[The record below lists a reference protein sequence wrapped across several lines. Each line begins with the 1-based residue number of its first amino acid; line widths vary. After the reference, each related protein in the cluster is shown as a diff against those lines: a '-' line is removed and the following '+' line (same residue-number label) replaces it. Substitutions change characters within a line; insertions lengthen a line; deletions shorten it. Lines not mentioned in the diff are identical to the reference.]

1 MKMAAP
7 MPVRA
12 VVFDWGGTL
21 TPYHDLD
28 LDDMWRVVADV
39 VAPQRSAALTRALRS
54 VEDEF
59 WLQVEESGGD
69 ASTTLED
76 VLDLAAT
83 RTGIEVHMALRSAAF
98 AAYLEAWTP
107 HTQSVPWA
115 ASVLS
120 LIRER
125 GIAIGLLSNTVWPRA
140 WHERF
145 LERDGIL
152 GLIDARVYT
161 SELRHSKPHREAF
174 SAVLDRLGIEGRHA
188 VMVGDRPLDD
198 IEGGRA
204 LGMRT
209 VLLPNC
215 HARAAPVK
223 PDAVISSLDELP
235 TLLAGWA

>member
-1 MKMAAP
+1 MAAP
-7 MPVRA
+7 TPVRA

-21 TPYHDLD
+21 TPYHDID

-39 VAPQRSAALTRALRS
+39 VAPQQSSELARALRS

-59 WLQVEESGGD
+59 WLQVEETGGN
-69 ASTTLED
+69 ASTTLAD
-76 VLDLAAT
+76 VLDMAAT
-83 RTGIEVHMALRSAAF
+83 RTGVKVHDALRRAAF

-107 HTQSVPWA
+107 HTLTVPYA
-115 ASVLS
+115 VPVLS
-120 LIRER
+120 LLREQ

-161 SELRHSKPHREAF
+161 SELRHSKPHREPF
-174 SAVLDRLGIEGRHA
+174 STVLGMLGTDA
-188 VMVGDRPLDD
+188 SQTVMVGDRPLDD
-198 IEGGRA
+198 IKGGKA

-209 VLLPNC
+209 VLLPNDYS
-215 HARAAPVK
+215 RAARVV
-223 PDAVISSLDELP
+223 PDAEISSIAELP
-235 TLLAGWA
+235 TLIAGWA